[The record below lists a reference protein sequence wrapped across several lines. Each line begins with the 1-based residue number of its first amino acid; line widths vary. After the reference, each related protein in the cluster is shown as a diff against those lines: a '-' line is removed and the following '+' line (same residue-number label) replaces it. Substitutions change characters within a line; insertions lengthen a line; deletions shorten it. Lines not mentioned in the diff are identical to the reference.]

1 MNREEAL
8 QRAIELK
15 GHSQEFESV
24 SFIDDDTEFF
34 EYVIKELER
43 TAPEVPVQEQL
54 LKINRNIKFTQFSV
68 IICSLF
74 IVIGLDLLFYRFN
87 ESIQGITNILNN
99 NVSITRTIMDV
110 LQTITNVFINF

>member
-1 MNREEAL
+1 MNREQAL

-15 GHSQEFESV
+15 EHSQEFESV

-54 LKINRNIKFTQFSV
+54 KTLEFINKELNINLSQKQYEEIAMFDFCTPKYTAYEILKILKILT
-68 IICSLF
+68 II
-74 IVIGLDLLFYRFN
+74 
-87 ESIQGITNILNN
+87 
-99 NVSITRTIMDV
+99 
-110 LQTITNVFINF
+110 

>member
-43 TAPEVPVQEQL
+43 TAPEVPVQEQSIKDILSEVSTL
-54 LKINRNIKFTQFSV
+54 L
-68 IICSLF
+68 
-74 IVIGLDLLFYRFN
+74 
-87 ESIQGITNILNN
+87 ITAS
-99 NVSITRTIMDV
+99 SITRKA
-110 LQTITNVFINF
+110 LENNFND

>member
-43 TAPEVPVQEQL
+43 TAPEVPVQEQSVVIN
-54 LKINRNIKFTQFSV
+54 LKINNRFS
-68 IICSLF
+68 LQK
-74 IVIGLDLLFYRFN
+74 LLN
-87 ESIQGITNILNN
+87 QLGNN
-99 NVSITRTIMDV
+99 HTLGHRR
-110 LQTITNVFINF
+110 

>member
-1 MNREEAL
+1 MNREQAL

-15 GHSQEFESV
+15 EHSQEFESV

-54 LKINRNIKFTQFSV
+54 
-68 IICSLF
+68 
-74 IVIGLDLLFYRFN
+74 
-87 ESIQGITNILNN
+87 QG
-99 NVSITRTIMDV
+99 SITTQVGNTREVISKDGII
-110 LQTITNVFINF
+110 ITVR